1 VAKRLFD
8 YHNEED
14 VRLPVLIK
22 SAEVRVAKNG
32 KKFIAMI
39 FQDNSGHI
47 SGKFWDA
54 TENDI
59 AQFKAGAAVRKAGT
73 VSRQPA
79 DQDLL
84 NALGNS
90 RRRK

>member
-1 VAKRLFD
+1 MAKRLFD

-59 AQFKAGAAVRKAGT
+59 AQFKAGI